1 MRGGRPAPVPA
12 DKPEVCL
19 AADLVIIA
27 VGQAIE
33 CAPFEEFGMQHDRT
47 YLCADACLQA
57 PGFDAIFVGGDCQWG
72 PKTVIMAI
80 AAGKTAAANIDEML
94 GFRHQLDCGA
104 TVPPAHPN
112 DRTAYGRVQVAER
125 PACERKRDFK
135 YVEEPVSAEE
145 AAQECGRCL
154 RCDVYGI
161 GALTGRGL
169 EAW

>member
-1 MRGGRPAPVPA
+1 M
-12 DKPEVCL
+12 
-19 AADLVIIA
+19 
-27 VGQAIE
+27 
-33 CAPFEEFGMQHDRT
+33 
-47 YLCADACLQA
+47 
-57 PGFDAIFVGGDCQWG
+57 
-72 PKTVIMAI
+72 
-80 AAGKTAAANIDEML
+80 
-94 GFRHQLDCGA
+94 
-104 TVPPAHPN
+104 PPAHPN

-161 GALTGRGL
+161 GALTGRGM